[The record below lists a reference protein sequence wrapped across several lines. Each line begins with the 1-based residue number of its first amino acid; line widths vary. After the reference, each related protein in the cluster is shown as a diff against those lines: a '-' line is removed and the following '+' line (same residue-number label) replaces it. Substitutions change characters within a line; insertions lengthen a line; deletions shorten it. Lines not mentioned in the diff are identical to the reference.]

1 MGKPLFTP
9 EELAELA
16 AFDAEIDESDIT
28 QNEIDASRERDR
40 EAVLAGMSKRN
51 RKIAEY
57 KRAYYEANREKIAEN
72 KRAYYEANR
81 EKIVEYQRAYYEA
94 NREKIAENKR
104 AYREANREKIA
115 EYRRAYY
122 EANREKIAEYQ
133 RAYYEANRE
142 KWNAY
147 QREYKKRRRTHGE
160 NQSSKHH
167 HQGAAGC
174 VRGADAPGADDAQ
187 ADR

>member
-57 KRAYYEANREKIAEN
+57 
-72 KRAYYEANR
+72 
-81 EKIVEYQRAYYEA
+81 QRAYYEA
-94 NREKIAENKR
+94 NREKIAENQR

-115 EYRRAYY
+115 EAKRTYY
-122 EANREKIAEYQ
+122 K
-133 RAYYEANRE
+133 ANRE

-174 VRGADAPGADDAQ
+174 VRGADAPGEDDAQ

>member
-57 KRAYYEANREKIAEN
+57 
-72 KRAYYEANR
+72 
-81 EKIVEYQRAYYEA
+81 Q
-94 NREKIAENKR
+94 
-104 AYREANREKIA
+104 
-115 EYRRAYY
+115 RAYY

-133 RAYYEANRE
+133 RAYKEANRE

-174 VRGADAPGADDAQ
+174 VRGADAPGEDDAQ

>member
-57 KRAYYEANREKIAEN
+57 KRAYYEANREKIAEV
-72 KRAYYEANR
+72 KRT
-81 EKIVEYQRAYYEA
+81 
-94 NREKIAENKR
+94 
-104 AYREANREKIA
+104 
-115 EYRRAYY
+115 
-122 EANREKIAEYQ
+122 
-133 RAYYEANRE
+133 YYEANRE

>member
-57 KRAYYEANREKIAEN
+57 KRAYYEANREKIAEYR
-72 KRAYYEANR
+72 RAYYEANR
-81 EKIVEYQRAYYEA
+81 EKIAEYQRAYYEA
-94 NREKIAENKR
+94 NREKIAENK
-104 AYREANREKIA
+104 
-115 EYRRAYY
+115 
-122 EANREKIAEYQ
+122 

>member
-51 RKIAEY
+51 RKIAENH
-57 KRAYYEANREKIAEN
+57 RAYYEANREKIAEN
-72 KRAYYEANR
+72 H
-81 EKIVEYQRAYYEA
+81 
-94 NREKIAENKR
+94 
-104 AYREANREKIA
+104 
-115 EYRRAYY
+115 
-122 EANREKIAEYQ
+122 

-147 QREYKKRRRTHGE
+147 QREYRKRRKTHGE
-160 NQSSKHH
+160 NQ
-167 HQGAAGC
+167 
-174 VRGADAPGADDAQ
+174 
-187 ADR
+187 

>member
-72 KRAYYEANR
+72 QRAYREANR
-81 EKIVEYQRAYYEA
+81 EKIAEYQRAYYEA

-104 AYREANREKIA
+104 AYR
-115 EYRRAYY
+115 
-122 EANREKIAEYQ
+122 
-133 RAYYEANRE
+133 EANRE

-174 VRGADAPGADDAQ
+174 VRGADAPGEDDAQ